1 MKTFNRSIAATVSVL
16 AALAL
21 TLTGCTFTS
30 DPEPTVSSE
39 SQEVAD
45 AYTEMV
51 EATFNHGL
59 VYDDFIVIQDET
71 ATQLGAD
78 GNNYEAAI
86 EYLSTVVP
94 LDRVI
99 VDEDASNGI
108 SDVYEVLSL
117 MIINTYED
125 TITAKVDLSKVN
137 TDGSETATIDY
148 SGVTFSSEKNDET
161 GMADY
166 LNQAYELPGEVKL
179 QKVDGSWKVDASTV
193 VPLTGAE

>member
-21 TLTGCTFTS
+21 TLTGCTSTS

-117 MIINTYED
+117 MITNTYED

-166 LNQAYELPGEVKL
+166 LNQAYELPGEIKL
-179 QKVDGSWKVDASTV
+179 HKVDGTWKVDASTV

>member
-1 MKTFNRSIAATVSVL
+1 MKTFNRTVTATVSVF

-21 TLTGCTFTS
+21 TLTGCTSTS

-39 SQEVAD
+39 AQEVAD

-59 VYDDFIVIQDET
+59 VYDDFVIIQDET
-71 ATQLGAD
+71 AKQLGAE

-94 LDRVI
+94 LERVL
-99 VDEDASNGI
+99 VDENASDGI
-108 SDVYEVLSL
+108 SNVYEVLSL
-117 MIINTYED
+117 MITNTYED
-125 TITAKVDLSKVN
+125 TITAEVDLSKVN
-137 TDGSETATIDY
+137 TDGSENASIDY
-148 SGVTFSSEKNDET
+148 SGVTFSSEKNNET

-166 LNQAYELPGEVKL
+166 LNQAYELSGEVKL
-179 QKVDGSWKVDASTV
+179 QKVDGAWKVDPSTV

>member
-21 TLTGCTFTS
+21 TLTGCTSTS

-117 MIINTYED
+117 MITNTYED

-179 QKVDGSWKVDASTV
+179 HKVDGTWKVDASTV

>member
-1 MKTFNRSIAATVSVL
+1 MKTFNRSVAATASVL
-16 AALAL
+16 TALAL
-21 TLTGCTFTS
+21 ILTGCTSTS

-78 GNNYEAAI
+78 GTNYETAI

-117 MIINTYED
+117 MITNTYED

-179 QKVDGSWKVDASTV
+179 QKVDGTWKVDASTV